1 MDNKEEKKE
10 GFVLTDDNIPKFKE
24 PLKPTIVEQTP
35 KKKSVPIA
43 IIIIGVLFL
52 AIASIF
58 GVKYYMDS
66 KKPSSDNK
74 PNNSDSEK
82 EEDSS
87 ATTITQSEL
96 ETYLSYI
103 PFGAKDHSTLPYY
116 NSVSTVIEI
125 KKNLLI
131 NTAMEG
137 MPEFKPCE
145 NPENCLPEA
154 VTNASFTTKTY
165 CYGGVCN
172 IIGYDYYPLAKVD
185 ANLQKMYNI
194 NFTTT
199 EVKEYDT
206 WEKAGNLIMYY
217 NNGFLIKEVSS
228 WDDYVIHIIDR
239 YEEKDT
245 KLIIYE
251 YAINGCY
258 TCNTPKDFQNNRV
271 ISRED
276 INPNNT
282 AMSIAD
288 INIAVSNYVK
298 KHKEDFT
305 LFKHTF
311 NQNGDGYSWYSSE
324 VVK

>member
-206 WEKAGNLIMYY
+206 WEKAGNLIMY
-217 NNGFLIKEVSS
+217 
-228 WDDYVIHIIDR
+228 
-239 YEEKDT
+239 
-245 KLIIYE
+245 E